1 MITRKKR
8 RGLITVTK
16 ECVHHFILAVYYNK
30 NQIVEYVI
38 RTKRRLIT
46 VKKNEYTILSKQ
58 CIITI
63 VEYDNQNKEKNAY
76 YSDEKMSP
84 PSYPCSVL

>member
-8 RGLITVTK
+8 RGLIIVTK
-16 ECVHHFILAVYYNK
+16 KCVHHFILAVYYNK
-30 NQIVEYVI
+30 NQIVKLQFE
-38 RTKRRLIT
+38 
-46 VKKNEYTILSKQ
+46 KNEYTILSKQ

-76 YSDEKMSP
+76 YSYKKMSP